1 MTQIWGSKGH
11 EIITNWGLDKL
22 YSLVKI
28 VLVSRCSQNVSDV
41 ISSDLFNL
49 KFSWFI
55 FIFLFQTAFCQGAL
69 ILFYFLNNEF
79 D

>member
-49 KFSWFI
+49 TFSWFI